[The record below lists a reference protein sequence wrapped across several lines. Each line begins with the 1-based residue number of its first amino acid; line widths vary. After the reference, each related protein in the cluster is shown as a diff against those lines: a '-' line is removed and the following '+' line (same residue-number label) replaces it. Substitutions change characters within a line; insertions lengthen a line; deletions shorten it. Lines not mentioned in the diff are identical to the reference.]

1 MRFTGNGIT
10 NCYPDQVEDFISIT
24 VLRIRLDRRT
34 MPTSYALEVESE
46 TTECGVNAQGEIGA
60 EYR

>member
-24 VLRIRLDRRT
+24 VLIERPQEKNRVD
-34 MPTSYALEVESE
+34 AL
-46 TTECGVNAQGEIGA
+46 
-60 EYR
+60 R